1 MSVWSGKYQNNIIKY
16 NLYMD
21 LVMTS
26 MEVVLDS
33 LEDTASQLQIHNKSS
48 CRHNP
53 AHQGSCVARIIQDQ
67 LTTEE
72 QILFAVR
79 QIVFVRF
86 LHTVHSR
93 KLCPPNITLVNV
105 TTPRLLPNQDFP
117 CNDSLQSQS
126 KTLVSVRFFLSS

>member
-1 MSVWSGKYQNNIIKY
+1 MGYH
-16 NLYMD
+16 LYMD

-86 LHTVHSR
+86 FTHRAFTQAVSTQHHPSECYHT
-93 KLCPPNITLVNV
+93 TAV
-105 TTPRLLPNQDFP
+105 TKPGL
-117 CNDSLQSQS
+117 SLQRFIAKSVQNFSLSQI
-126 KTLVSVRFFLSS
+126 LPFFLNYLKLL